1 MSLDWQ
7 SLLTAL
13 CLVFVIEGIIPF
25 ANPGRWRKIV
35 ATMAQVSDQQLRI
48 MGLLSM
54 AIGLVVL
61 YLIR

>member
-13 CLVFVIEGIIPF
+13 CRVFVIEGIIPF